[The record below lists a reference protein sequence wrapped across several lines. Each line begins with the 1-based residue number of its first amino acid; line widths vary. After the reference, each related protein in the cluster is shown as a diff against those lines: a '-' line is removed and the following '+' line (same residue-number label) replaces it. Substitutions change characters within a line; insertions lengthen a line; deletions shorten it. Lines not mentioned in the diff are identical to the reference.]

1 MQLTCGLGAAGLAHA
16 WQERGGSRV
25 SHPCSRMTRVGSQ
38 VGWGLLDW
46 LTPGGTAAAAAW
58 LAALSLAPLA
68 RAGRLPFVRLLTPE
82 SAGDVE
88 TGGTLRIVNGVLER
102 R

>member
-1 MQLTCGLGAAGLAHA
+1 
-16 WQERGGSRV
+16 
-25 SHPCSRMTRVGSQ
+25 MTRVGSQ